1 MNNDTET
8 MRENFI
14 AMQQLLY
21 KKEKEFYKL
30 KHDLKTPITSIQLMA
45 EFLLNNAAGDIYEQK
60 SQLQLIIE
68 CCQQMNHLLE
78 SVPVTKI
85 QP

>member
-1 MNNDTET
+1 MNNETEI

-21 KKEKEFYKL
+21 KREKEFYKL
-30 KHDLKTPITSIQLMA
+30 KHDLKTPITSIQLMS
-45 EFLLNNAAGDIYEQK
+45 EFLLNSNSGDVQEQK
-60 SQLQLIIE
+60 QQLTLIIE
-68 CCQQMNHLLE
+68 CCRQMNHQLE
-78 SVPVTKI
+78 SVLWGDK